1 MSITAYVEPQGLVDE
16 FGETEL
22 IELTDIGT
30 PRANEVD
37 FGVAQRACDRVNTE
51 IAAALSAR
59 YSLPLASVPEVLRY
73 VALDLAH
80 YYLYQTEPPTWVQ
93 TRFDAAKKTL
103 RDIQTGRLPLGVDAS
118 GASAAQPSQNLPQFD
133 TGTKAFGRE
142 VM

>member
-1 MSITAYVEPQGLVDE
+1 MSITAYVEPQALVDE
-16 FGETEL
+16 FGEREL
-22 IELTDIGT
+22 TELTDTGS

-37 FGVAQRACDRVNTE
+37 FAVAQRTCDRTNTE

-103 RDIQTGRLPLGVDAS
+103 RDIQSGALPLGLDVT
-118 GASAAQPSQNLPQFD
+118 GASAAAPSQNLPRFEP
-133 TGTKAFGRE
+133 GAKVFGRE
-142 VM
+142 AC

>member
-1 MSITAYVEPQGLVDE
+1 MALTAYVEPQGLVDE

-22 IELTDIGT
+22 TELTDIGT
-30 PRANEVD
+30 PRAGEVD
-37 FGVAQRACDRVNTE
+37 YGVAQRACDRVNSE

-59 YSLPLASVPEVLRY
+59 YTLPLATVPEVLRY

-103 RDIQTGRLPLGVDAS
+103 RDIQTGALPLGVDS
-118 GASAAQPSQNLPQFD
+118 TGASAAAASQNLPQFS
-133 TGTKAFGRE
+133 TGSKVFGRE
-142 VM
+142 CL

>member
-1 MSITAYVEPQGLVDE
+1 MSITSYVAPQALVDE

-22 IELTDIGT
+22 IELTDTAT
-30 PRANEVD
+30 PRAGDVD
-37 FGVAQRACDRVNTE
+37 FGVAQRACDRTNTE

-59 YSLPLASVPEVLRY
+59 YTLPLASVPEVLRY
-73 VALDLAH
+73 VGLDLAH

-103 RDIQTGRLPLGVDAS
+103 RDIQSGSLPLGVDAS
-118 GASAAQPSQNLPQFD
+118 GASAAQPGHNLPQFSS
-133 TGTKAFGRE
+133 GSKAFGRE

>member
-1 MSITAYVEPQGLVDE
+1 MSITSYVAPQALVDE

-30 PRANEVD
+30 PRADEVD
-37 FGVAQRACDRVNTE
+37 FVVAQRACDRVNTE

-59 YSLPLASVPEVLRY
+59 YAVPLATVPEVLRY

-103 RDIQTGRLPLGVDAS
+103 RDIQSGALPLGVDS
-118 GASAAQPSQNLPQFD
+118 TGASAAAPSQNLPQFD
-133 TGTKAFGRE
+133 AGSKVFGRE
-142 VM
+142 CL